1 MNFRFKTRIALYN
14 TAAAAIATL
23 VLFLIVYTVVY
34 DTSYRHLDSEI
45 SKEKLEVSAGITWE
59 NDSLILNLMPEWE
72 EREHQQA
79 EVSPVFLQVSDSKG
93 FSVFHTANLQNDHLL
108 IVDSL
113 SHEYFFN
120 TELNGTKIRQGQ
132 FPIFN
137 DTGKLIGQLDIGILR
152 GESSMVLSNLRL
164 TLIIAFPLIMLVFF
178 LATSWAA
185 SRGIAPV
192 QKLIQA
198 TRTISDNNLSTRLPL
213 PSHRDEI
220 HQLGTTIN
228 ELLDRIEMSL
238 TREKQITADISHELR
253 TPITSIRGML
263 EVLIRK
269 TREPNQY
276 AEKIQQVIVEVDA
289 MNSII
294 DQLLQ
299 LSRLEAGNLTLNKT
313 AVGLGELLNT
323 TKERWQQLL
332 KKKNIELLTDVPDD
346 VIVNADRGFLEIM
359 LDNLI
364 SNAIKYGN
372 ADERIIITWRGDAS
386 KLSIT
391 DNGPGIPPEQI
402 PHLFNRFYRTDASR
416 SSEVEGNGLGL
427 SIVKKLA
434 DLQQITLGVTSQ
446 IGSGST
452 FTLQFNS

>member
-1 MNFRFKTRIALYN
+1 MSLRFKNRIALYN

-23 VLFLIVYTVVY
+23 LLFLIVYSVVY
-34 DTSYRHLDSEI
+34 NTSYQHLDSEI

-59 NDSLILNLMPEWE
+59 NDSLIINLMSEWE

-79 EVSPVFLQVSDSKG
+79 EVSPVYMQVANSEG
-93 FSVFHTANLQNDHLL
+93 LLVFRTVNLQNDQLL
-108 IVDSL
+108 IADSL
-113 SHEYFFN
+113 NRERFFN
-120 TELNGTKIRQGQ
+120 IELNGVEIRQGQ

-137 DTGKLIGQLDIGILR
+137 NSGKLLGQLDIGVLR

-164 TLIIAFPLIMLVFF
+164 TLIIAFPLILVVFF

-185 SRGIAPV
+185 SRSIAPV

-198 TRTISDNNLSTRLPL
+198 TGTISDNNLSTRLPL
-213 PSHRDEI
+213 PSHKDEI

-269 TREPNQY
+269 TREPHQY
-276 AEKIQQVIVEVDA
+276 EEKIQQVIVEVDA

-323 TKERWQQLL
+323 TKGRWQQLL

-346 VIVNADRGFLEIM
+346 AIVNADRGFLEIM

-372 ADERIIITWRGDAS
+372 TDEQIVINWSSDAS
-386 KLSIT
+386 RLSIT
-391 DNGPGIPPEQI
+391 DNGPGIPQEQI
-402 PHLFNRFYRTDASR
+402 PYLFNRFYRTDASR

-446 IGSGST
+446 VSSGST

>member
-1 MNFRFKTRIALYN
+1 
-14 TAAAAIATL
+14 
-23 VLFLIVYTVVY
+23 
-34 DTSYRHLDSEI
+34 
-45 SKEKLEVSAGITWE
+45 
-59 NDSLILNLMPEWE
+59 
-72 EREHQQA
+72 
-79 EVSPVFLQVSDSKG
+79 
-93 FSVFHTANLQNDHLL
+93 
-108 IVDSL
+108 
-113 SHEYFFN
+113 
-120 TELNGTKIRQGQ
+120 
-132 FPIFN
+132 
-137 DTGKLIGQLDIGILR
+137 
-152 GESSMVLSNLRL
+152 
-164 TLIIAFPLIMLVFF
+164 
-178 LATSWAA
+178 
-185 SRGIAPV
+185 
-192 QKLIQA
+192 
-198 TRTISDNNLSTRLPL
+198 
-213 PSHRDEI
+213 
-220 HQLGTTIN
+220 LGTTIN

-299 LSRLEAGNLTLNKT
+299 LSRLEAGNLSLNKT
-313 AVGLGELLNT
+313 AIVLGELLNT

-346 VIVNADRGFLEIM
+346 VVVHADRGFLEIM

-372 ADERIIITWRGDAS
+372 ADERIIITWSGDAS
-386 KLSIT
+386 RLSIT